1 LKAPGFNPSTL
12 KCDFLVSIFC
22 CFQIQLV
29 PLQRGAWHKELE
41 LAIVKVGLYKSN
53 PVYPELERA

>member
-1 LKAPGFNPSTL
+1 LN
-12 KCDFLVSIFC
+12 VIFW
-22 CFQIQLV
+22 FQFQLV